1 MTIPTLSRS
10 PVRSRESSL
19 REGGRFSSP
28 FQDIARVLLISTICA
43 APWAFGA
50 VQSWAWG
57 TLMVLSLLT
66 LVVWAVGCAYR
77 GVLKISWSPLYWPF
91 LVFLFVAVLQL
102 VAGLSVDHVA
112 TREAVLKIVTNF
124 VFFFLTGQLLNAQRE
139 NGRALEW
146 VGRIVYLLALA
157 ICIEGLVQLYWGGN
171 LRVIYGTFHVTGAAF
186 GPYVN
191 HNNYAGLMEMLLPIS
206 AAYIL
211 SRPWN
216 PPLLFL
222 AWCGLGLVVTSI
234 WVSGSRGATLVLLI
248 EGLIWASI
256 LIWKRP
262 RGVSPRLFAMLGGV
276 VLISAVVFS
285 WMVSTGRV
293 GTRALSVFE
302 PRGSLEVKLG
312 ERLLVGVDTLR
323 MARSNPWIG
332 VGVGSFESVFPNYL
346 TSPMDRHWTHAHDDV
361 LEAAAETGLP
371 GVVIILVSLAL
382 FVRVAFGHIAGR
394 LQHKWGWIQLGAA
407 VGAAGLFFHSFVDFN
422 LRVPANA
429 AWFVVCL
436 AIATHGRPAQANPRM
451 VVWDSGA
458 DRNSEFIN

>member
-10 PVRSRESSL
+10 PVRPGELLL
-19 REGGRFSSP
+19 RDDGPHSSP
-28 FQDIARVLLISTICA
+28 FQAIARVLLIATICA

-66 LVVWAVGCAYR
+66 LVLWAVGCAHR

-91 LVFLFVAVLQL
+91 LAFLIVAVLQM

-124 VFFFLTGQLLNAQRE
+124 VLFFLAGQLLNAKRE
-139 NGRALEW
+139 NGQTLKW
-146 VGRIVYLLALA
+146 VGLIAYSLALA
-157 ICIEGLVQLYWGGN
+157 LCIEGLGQLYWGGN
-171 LRVIYGTFHVTGAAF
+171 LRVIYGSFHVTGAAF

-216 PPLLFL
+216 PPILFL
-222 AWCGLGLVVTSI
+222 AWCGVGLVITSI

-248 EGLIWASI
+248 EGLVWAGI

-262 RGVSPRLFAMLGGV
+262 RGVSPRIFVMLSGV

-302 PRGSLEVKLG
+302 THGSLEVKLG
-312 ERLLVGVDTLR
+312 ERLLVGVDTMR
-323 MARSNPWIG
+323 MARANPWLG

-346 TSPMDRHWTHAHDDV
+346 TSPMDRHWIHAHDDV

-371 GVVIILVSLAL
+371 GVVIILVSLVL
-382 FVRVAFGHIAGR
+382 FVRVAFGHIGRR
-394 LQHKWGWIQLGAA
+394 LQHEWGWIQLGAA
-407 VGAAGLFFHSFVDFN
+407 VGAVGMFFHSFVDFN

-436 AIATHGRPAQANPRM
+436 AIATHARPAPANPRKM
-451 VVWDSGA
+451 VWDSGA